1 MAQRRRINLNHKLYP
16 VLISSIQTKWT
27 FFWFSIAE
35 KQKCGKSII
44 FSKKKLKKTV
54 WSHFS
59 TSHIWLHT
67 YTSHT
72 WFVWW
77 KSATMSTSFLSLKKQ
92 TKEREA
98 YNILSLRILLSKTQV
113 KLDSR
118 ISFFFF
124 SSLHYCKEC
133 LCIYIRFQN
142 QNAFRGGEFQFLRKY
157 FSCSSL

>member
-1 MAQRRRINLNHKLYP
+1 MAQRRRVNLNHKLYP

-92 TKEREA
+92 TNLSGLFFCGGRAGKPKKKKKKREA
-98 YNILSLRILLSKTQV
+98 EKREAVGYHANHTKT
-113 KLDSR
+113 LY
-118 ISFFFF
+118 
-124 SSLHYCKEC
+124 L
-133 LCIYIRFQN
+133 
-142 QNAFRGGEFQFLRKY
+142 
-157 FSCSSL
+157 